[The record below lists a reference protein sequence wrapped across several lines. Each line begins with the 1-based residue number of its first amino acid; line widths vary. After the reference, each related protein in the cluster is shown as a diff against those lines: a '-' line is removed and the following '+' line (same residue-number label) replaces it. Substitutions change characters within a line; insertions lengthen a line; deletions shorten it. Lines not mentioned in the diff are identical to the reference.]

1 MLIVLGGGPAGLAVG
16 WYARRAGIPCVVFE
30 AGPRVGG
37 NCVTFEVDGFRFD
50 SGAHRFHDKDP
61 QVTADVRALMGE
73 ELQLIEVPSYI
84 WSEGALVHFPLSPLN
99 LMRRMGVL
107 RFAQAAAQVIA
118 GRVARRTEPGN
129 FEEFALAIY
138 GRIVAERFLLNY
150 SSKLWGLPCDRLSPD
165 VAGRRLSGLGLKT
178 FLIEAWGGV
187 RVQDRHLDGRFLYPR
202 DGYGRI
208 VERLAE
214 ECGEGVVQPNS
225 RVTGIGHEGDRIT
238 WVEIAGRGRVD
249 VDEVVSTLP
258 LDSFLRFM
266 TPAVEPSVL
275 AMVGGMNYRNVVLAA
290 FFLKRS
296 AINGAGTVYFPSD
309 EFPFTRIYEP
319 RNRSRAMSPP
329 GYTSLV
335 AEVPCDSSDGAWT
348 DSDRAVLD
356 LVQPHLER
364 IGWIRPGDIVGTAVR
379 RLSHAYPVLEKG
391 YAGRV
396 KEVHGWLSRFKN
408 LRFSGR
414 SGKFR
419 YSWLHEMLRFG
430 RDIVSEAA
438 TDRAGGRVAGTT
450 SEKLFTA

>member
-1 MLIVLGGGPAGLAVG
+1 MLTVLGGGPAGLAVG
-16 WYARRAGIPCVVFE
+16 WYARQAGIPCSVLE

-61 QVTADVRALMGE
+61 QVTEDVRALMGE

-99 LMRRMGVL
+99 LMRRMGIVA
-107 RFAQAAAQVIA
+107 FAQAGAEVLAARM
-118 GRVARRTEPGN
+118 GPRTQPTN
-129 FEEFALAIY
+129 FEDFALTVY
-138 GRIVAERFLLNY
+138 GRTVAERFLLNY
-150 SSKLWGLPCDRLSPD
+150 SRKLWGLPCDRLSPD
-165 VAGRRLSGLGLKT
+165 VAGKRLAGLGVKT
-178 FLIEAWGGV
+178 FLMEATGGLLA
-187 RVQDRHLDGRFLYPR
+187 RDRHLDGRFLYPR

-208 VERLAE
+208 VERIAE
-214 ECGEGVVQPNS
+214 ECGEGVVQLNS

-238 WVEIAGRGRVD
+238 WVETADRRRVD
-249 VDEVVSTLP
+249 VEEVVSTLP
-258 LDSFLRFM
+258 LDLFLRLL

-275 AMVGGMNYRNVVLAA
+275 AMASGMKYRSVVLAA
-290 FFLKRS
+290 FFLKCPG
-296 AINGAGTVYFPSD
+296 INGAGTVYFPSD

-319 RNRSRAMSPP
+319 RNRSSAMSPP
-329 GYTSLV
+329 GCTSLV
-335 AEVPCDSSDGAWT
+335 AEIPCDSSDGSWR

-379 RLSHAYPVLEKG
+379 RMSHAYPVLEQG
-391 YAGRV
+391 YEGRV
-396 KEVHGWLSRFKN
+396 KEVHGWLSRFTN

-430 RDIVSEAA
+430 RDIVDEASA
-438 TDRAGGRVAGTT
+438 RRAGTGPTG
-450 SEKLFTA
+450 